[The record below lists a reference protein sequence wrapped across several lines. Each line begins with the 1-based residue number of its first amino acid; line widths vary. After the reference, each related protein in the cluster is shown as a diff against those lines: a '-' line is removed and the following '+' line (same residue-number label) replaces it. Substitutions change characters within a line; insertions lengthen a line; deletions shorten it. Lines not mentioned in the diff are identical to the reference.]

1 MRFLLLLSLMSL
13 TSCSSYIRTVG
24 TRMISPETHGKLGS
38 GALEARLQAT
48 KYDRLDFDNDEID
61 NAVDRDSTPYTLGG
75 LGELG
80 LFRRLDIFA
89 MPSTVITPTLLG
101 AKFQF
106 IGNPRLEAKKGNF
119 SASILLATGSKTT
132 HNDDS
137 DSLDDFFSGNIE
149 KLSTKIKHNEVGL
162 IAGYRWQ
169 DKLLHYVNVN
179 YFRMDLNGNV
189 TTDGGGLDNA
199 RFELHQDGMLYST
212 GLLYYFAKAHVKFD
226 YTYFTSDWTHTQK
239 QTVNS
244 LNAALGFDW

>member
-1 MRFLLLLSLMSL
+1 MRFLLLLSLVTL

-24 TRMISPETHGKLGS
+24 TRMISPETHGKLGHGS
-38 GALEARLQAT
+38 LEARMQAT
-48 KYDRLDFDNDEID
+48 KYDRLDFDNDQVD

-80 LFRRLDIFA
+80 LLRRLDIFA

-106 IGNPRLEAKKGNF
+106 IGNPRLESKKGNF
-119 SASILLATGSKTT
+119 STSILLAHGSKST
-132 HNDDS
+132 HSDDS
-137 DSLDDFFSGNIE
+137 DSLDDFFSGNID
-149 KLSTKIKHNEVGL
+149 KISTDIKHNEVGL

-179 YFRMDLNGNV
+179 YFRMNVTGKV
-189 TTDGGGLDNA
+189 TTDGGGLTDKGYK
-199 RFELHQDGMLYST
+199 LDQDGMLYST
-212 GLLYYFAKAHVKFD
+212 GLIWYFAKAHVKFD